1 MVSNVVKICSNPE
14 EEQAMADANEIRAL
28 VLKVM
33 EKKQKRMMMNDLM
46 KEVAKLDESVA
57 KRDLKKVTT
66 AMIQDQSLE
75 YWSSGSTTYFAL
87 PGGKHAEGE
96 D

>member
-1 MVSNVVKICSNPE
+1 
-14 EEQAMADANEIRAL
+14 MATDQEIRDL

-33 EKKQKRMMMNDLM
+33 EKKQKRMMMKDLL
-46 KEVAKLDESVA
+46 KEVKKLDDSVD
-57 KRDLKKVTT
+57 KRPLKKVTT
-66 AMIQDQSLE
+66 SMIQDQSLE